1 MQNIQINIGFKIM
14 NKPTQNDL
22 NKLLTCGQ
30 VHSTM
35 QQWAKSQQQKSL
47 FIKTVFNDGTFLIEE
62 FEPAQKEVFY
72 RIKWQDNEQY
82 SVMVD
87 VPNKYDYQKEASLGK
102 TNIIKRE
109 IAFMKAHGLIF
120 TSVEAVEGI

>member
-1 MQNIQINIGFKIM
+1 M

-22 NKLLTCGQ
+22 NNLLTCEQ

-35 QQWAKSQQQKSL
+35 KQWTKSQQQKSL
-47 FIKTVFNDGTFLIEE
+47 FIKTVFNDGTFLVEE

-72 RIKWQDNEQY
+72 RVKYDDNEQY

-87 VPNKYDYQKEASLGK
+87 IPNKYDYQKEASLGK
-102 TNIIKRE
+102 SSIIKRE
-109 IAFMKAHGLIF
+109 KAFMKDRNLQYAYIEVV
-120 TSVEAVEGI
+120 S

>member
-1 MQNIQINIGFKIM
+1 M

-22 NKLLTCGQ
+22 NKLLTCDQ

-35 QQWAKSQQQKSL
+35 QQWAKSLQQKSL
-47 FIKTVFNDGTFLIEE
+47 FIKTVFNDGTFLVEE

-72 RIKWQDNEQY
+72 RVKWQDNEQY

-87 VPNKYDYQKEASLGK
+87 VPNKYDYQKEASLGRSS
-102 TNIIKRE
+102 IIKRE
-109 IAFMKAHGLIF
+109 KAFMKDHNLQYDHIE
-120 TSVEAVEGI
+120 VLP

>member
-1 MQNIQINIGFKIM
+1 M

-22 NKLLTCGQ
+22 NKLLTCDQ

-62 FEPAQKEVFY
+62 YEPAQKEVFY
-72 RIKWQDNEQY
+72 RVKWQDNEQY

-87 VPNKYDYQKEASLGK
+87 IPNKYDYQKEASLGK
-102 TNIIKRE
+102 TSIIKRE

-120 TSVEAVEGI
+120 TSVEVAEGI

>member
-1 MQNIQINIGFKIM
+1 MYFKMIYIGFKTM

-22 NKLLTCGQ
+22 NKLLTCDQ

-35 QQWAKSQQQKSL
+35 EQWAKYQQQKSL
-47 FIKTVFNDGTFLIEE
+47 FIKTVFNDGTFLTEE

-72 RIKWQDNEQY
+72 RVKFEDNEKY

-87 VPNKYDYQKEASLGK
+87 IPNKYDYQKEASLGK
-102 TNIIKRE
+102 SSIIKRE
-109 IAFMKAHGLIF
+109 KAFMRERNLQYAY
-120 TSVEAVEGI
+120 VEVVA

>member
-1 MQNIQINIGFKIM
+1 MK
-14 NKPTQNDL
+14 KPNQNDL
-22 NKLLTCGQ
+22 NKLLTCDQ

-47 FIKTVFNDGTFLIEE
+47 FIKTIFNDGTFLIEE

-72 RIKWQDNEQY
+72 RVKWQGNEQY

-87 VPNKYDYQKEASLGK
+87 IPNKYNYQKEASLVK
-102 TNIIKRE
+102 SSIVKRE
-109 IAFMKAHGLIF
+109 KAFMKDRNLQYAHIEVLP
-120 TSVEAVEGI
+120 

>member
-1 MQNIQINIGFKIM
+1 M

-22 NKLLTCGQ
+22 NKLLTCDQ

-35 QQWAKSQQQKSL
+35 QQWAKSQKQKSL
-47 FIKTVFNDGTFLIEE
+47 FIKTVFNDGTFLTEE

-72 RIKWQDNEQY
+72 RVKWQDNEQY

-87 VPNKYDYQKEASLGK
+87 IPNKYNYQKEASLGK
-102 TNIIKRE
+102 SSIIKRE
-109 IAFMKAHGLIF
+109 IAFMKEHGLIF
-120 TSVEAVEGI
+120 TSVEVVEVI

>member
-1 MQNIQINIGFKIM
+1 M

-22 NKLLTCGQ
+22 NNLLTCEQ

-35 QQWAKSQQQKSL
+35 EQWAKCQQQKSL

-87 VPNKYDYQKEASLGK
+87 IPNKYDYQKEASLGK
-102 TNIIKRE
+102 SSIVKRE
-109 IAFMKAHGLIF
+109 KAFMKAHGLIF
-120 TSVEAVEGI
+120 TSVEVVEGI

>member
-1 MQNIQINIGFKIM
+1 M
-14 NKPTQNDL
+14 NKPTQKEL
-22 NKLLTCGQ
+22 NALLNCDQ

-35 QQWAKSQQQKSL
+35 EQWAKSQQQKSL
-47 FIKTVFNDGTFLIEE
+47 LIKTVFNDGTFLIEE

-87 VPNKYDYQKEASLGK
+87 IPNKYDYQKEASLGK
-102 TNIIKRE
+102 SSIVKRE
-109 IAFMKAHGLIF
+109 KAFMKARNLQYAHIE
-120 TSVEAVEGI
+120 VVP

>member
-1 MQNIQINIGFKIM
+1 M

-22 NKLLTCGQ
+22 NNLLTYDQ

-35 QQWAKSQQQKSL
+35 QQWAKSRQQKSL

-62 FEPAQKEVFY
+62 YEPAQKEVFY
-72 RIKWQDNEQY
+72 RVKWDNNEQY

-87 VPNKYDYQKEASLGK
+87 IPNKYNYQKEASLGK
-102 TNIIKRE
+102 SSIVKRE
-109 IAFMKAHGLIF
+109 KAFMKDRNLQYTYI
-120 TSVEAVEGI
+120 EILP

>member
-1 MQNIQINIGFKIM
+1 MGFKAM

-22 NKLLTCGQ
+22 NDLLTCDQ

-35 QQWAKSQQQKSL
+35 KQWARSQQQKSL
-47 FIKTVFNDGTFLIEE
+47 FIKTLFNDGTFLVEE

-72 RIKWQDNEQY
+72 RVKWQDNEQY

-87 VPNKYDYQKEASLGK
+87 IPNKYNYQKEASLGK
-102 TNIIKRE
+102 SSIVKRE
-109 IAFMKAHGLIF
+109 KAFMKKHNLQYTYIE
-120 TSVEAVEGI
+120 VVI

>member
-1 MQNIQINIGFKIM
+1 MK
-14 NKPTQNDL
+14 KPTQKEL
-22 NKLLTCGQ
+22 NNLLTCDQ

-35 QQWAKSQQQKSL
+35 EQWAKSQQQKSL
-47 FIKTVFNDGTFLIEE
+47 FIKTVFNDGTFLVEE

-87 VPNKYDYQKEASLGK
+87 IPNKYNYQKEASLGK
-102 TNIIKRE
+102 SSIVKRE
-109 IAFMKAHGLIF
+109 KDFMKDRNLQYAYIEVL
-120 TSVEAVEGI
+120 S